1 MPLTDEE
8 LQTLTELAEKAGDE
22 LPPLPGYVPQKDIVG
37 RLAAKDKQRETALAE
52 ANARLAEIQRAFE
65 DKDARLREY
74 EDKGKSA
81 DEKALEELRRERE
94 AREATTKALHAERDR
109 ATQLEQRAARRELEY
124 RLTHLLE
131 GAHRPRHALL
141 AALDEHPGLSAEAD
155 GNGGYKL
162 SYTKD
167 GLPVDRPEDEIKAWW
182 VKQTH
187 LQGKRGGELPLTN
200 GGRVKPP
207 EKDPT
212 EGMTEAQA
220 FAYLA
225 QRYG

>member
-8 LQTLTELAEKAGDE
+8 IQTLTALAEKAGDE
-22 LPPLPGYVPQKDIVG
+22 PLPIPGYIAEATIAG
-37 RLAAKDKQRETALAE
+37 RLAAKDKQREAALAE
-52 ANARLAEIQRAFE
+52 ANARASEIQRALE
-65 DKDARLREY
+65 EREARLREY
-74 EDKGKSA
+74 EDKGKTA

-94 AREATTKALHAERDR
+94 AREATTKALQAERDR

-141 AALDEHPGLSAEAD
+141 AALDEHPGLSAEPD

-167 GLPVDRPEDEIKAWW
+167 GLPMDRPEDEIKAWW

-187 LQGKRGGELPLTN
+187 LQGKRGGELPLTT
-200 GGRVKPP
+200 GGRVTPP